1 MIIGDDEGRRVA
13 YGILNFNNGA
23 LIAGAGD
30 DTITGNAEA
39 RRFAYGIFNDST
51 STIKTGSGNDAITGT
66 VSNAKREAFGIF
78 NDGVIDGG
86 GGNDVF
92 DALKDGWGGG
102 GTVDLGRGDDV
113 LRGFGS
119 GSFIGGSGLDALT
132 FSSGTYRIEDV
143 EGQRGVFQITLDSLE
158 PSPVMNVVGF
168 EFFGEGD
175 QQTSFAAAASAGEIV
190 FV

>member
-1 MIIGDDEGRRVA
+1 MAFLTNDPSFTNREDVRISFDGWII
-13 YGILNFNNGA
+13 
-23 LIAGAGD
+23 
-30 DTITGNAEA
+30 
-39 RRFAYGIFNDST
+39 S
-51 STIKTGSGNDAITGT
+51 SG
-66 VSNAKREAFGIF
+66 V
-78 NDGVIDGG
+78 GV
-86 GGNDVF
+86 
-92 DALKDGWGGG
+92 DALGGG

-143 EGQRGVFQITLDSLE
+143 EGQRGVFQITIDSLE